1 MVNKNFHQLIKETKL
16 LDENPITYKE
26 ADTFNIQDIKQIKVN
41 KKTLQ
46 IDFIPDKKE
55 KQSNFEV
62 NEEARNEI
70 KAEEEKEKEEQKNE
84 IKEEP
89 KNEIKEEPKN
99 EIKVEKEILKEETK
113 NEIKIE
119 AKEETKDKVKKKKNR
134 HKKHKKEKGKIFEI
148 PKTNPYK
155 DLFDFKEVSNLR
167 FQDNSIFRV
176 INNWEEKEWLQTTP
190 LTKDIDELFPNQ
202 IFPQGEI
209 QPYSK

>member
-1 MVNKNFHQLIKETKL
+1 MVNKNFHQLIQETKL
-16 LDENPITYKE
+16 IDKNSITYKE
-26 ADTFNIQDIKQIKVN
+26 AKPFNIQDIEQFKLD

-46 IDFIPDKKE
+46 SDSIPDGKE
-55 KQSNFEV
+55 KLSNFEDK
-62 NEEARNEI
+62 EEVRNEI
-70 KAEEEKEKEEQKNE
+70 KVEKEKEEQKNE

-89 KNEIKEEPKN
+89 KNEIRAK
-99 EIKVEKEILKEETK
+99 KEIQKEETK

-119 AKEETKDKVKKKKNR
+119 AKEEKKVKKKKNR
-134 HKKHKKEKGKIFEI
+134 HKKNKKEKGKIFEI

-155 DLFDFKEVSNLR
+155 DLFDFKEVSKLR

-190 LTKDIDELFPNQ
+190 PTKDIDELFPNQ

>member
-1 MVNKNFHQLIKETKL
+1 MVNKNFHQLIQETKL
-16 LDENPITYKE
+16 IDKNSITYKE
-26 ADTFNIQDIKQIKVN
+26 AKPFNIQDIEQFKLD

-46 IDFIPDKKE
+46 SDSIPDGKE
-55 KQSNFEV
+55 KLSNFEDKEV
-62 NEEARNEI
+62 RNEI
-70 KAEEEKEKEEQKNE
+70 KVEKEKEEQKNE

-89 KNEIKEEPKN
+89 KNEIRAKKEIQKEEA
-99 EIKVEKEILKEETK
+99 K

-119 AKEETKDKVKKKKNR
+119 AKEEKKVKKKKNR
-134 HKKHKKEKGKIFEI
+134 HKKNKKEKGKIFEI

-155 DLFDFKEVSNLR
+155 DLFDFKEVSKLR

-190 LTKDIDELFPNQ
+190 PTKDIDELFPNQ

>member
-1 MVNKNFHQLIKETKL
+1 MVNKNFHQLIQETKL
-16 LDENPITYKE
+16 IDKNSITYKE
-26 ADTFNIQDIKQIKVN
+26 AKPFNIQDIEQFKLD

-46 IDFIPDKKE
+46 SDSIPDGKE
-55 KQSNFEV
+55 KLSNFEDKEV
-62 NEEARNEI
+62 RNEI
-70 KAEEEKEKEEQKNE
+70 KVEKEKEEQKNE

-89 KNEIKEEPKN
+89 KNEIRAK
-99 EIKVEKEILKEETK
+99 KEIQKEETK

-119 AKEETKDKVKKKKNR
+119 AKEEKKVKKKKNR
-134 HKKHKKEKGKIFEI
+134 HKKNKKEKGKIFEI

-155 DLFDFKEVSNLR
+155 DLFDFKEVSKLR

-190 LTKDIDELFPNQ
+190 PTKDIDELFPNQ
-202 IFPQGEI
+202 MFPQGEI